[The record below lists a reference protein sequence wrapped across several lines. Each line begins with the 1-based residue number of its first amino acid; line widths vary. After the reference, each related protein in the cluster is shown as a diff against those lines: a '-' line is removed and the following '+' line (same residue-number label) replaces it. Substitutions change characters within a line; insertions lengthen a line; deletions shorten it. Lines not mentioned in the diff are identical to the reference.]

1 MERSMRDLGELRQT
15 INQVARDR
23 RARLVA
29 DKLCINGKT
38 HGPATHGCR
47 CAWCDA
53 VHRHGV
59 AKVLE
64 DPAAPARP
72 PKYRVPT
79 IASFDVSDVV

>member
-1 MERSMRDLGELRQT
+1 MEGSMRVLEEVRQAV
-15 INQVARDR
+15 NQLARDR
-23 RARLVA
+23 RARLAAKKV
-29 DKLCINGKT
+29 CINGAS
-38 HGPATHGCR
+38 HGPRTHGCR

-79 IASFDVSDVV
+79 IAARDVSDVV